1 MKLSQLKEPPEYLQY
16 LLSSADIVAKT
27 FRKNIRK
34 YNSALAFTSVKYN
47 VDDRMYRALGGIQ
60 CFQIHGELFH
70 LQGPLQGEDHT
81 SAQFAQLYF
90 YDPVLA
96 TTIRVARNPDILQE
110 PILRRLTDE
119 LLAVNPFITIYKTA
133 KERLDSVE
141 EQEAELRIILN
152 LQLKLIMETGADKR
166 RENLPT
172 SNEVAIII
180 PDEYDVAGSRDIIL
194 ADRNGNGFS
203 TINPNHAAYMA
214 LHYVL
219 LFPYGEHGWHRALQ
233 LQNVEQNQRT
243 RLSQR
248 AYYRFRLHM
257 RSEEAKTLFSAERLF
272 QQYIVD
278 AWAVCDQNKL
288 LWLRTNQ

>member
-1 MKLSQLKEPPEYLQY
+1 MSVECTNCKALHWIAERTSGTTIAAKRFTACCNQGKVNLPQLTEPPEYLQY
-16 LLSSADIVAKT
+16 LLSSADTEAKI

-34 YNSALAFTSVKYN
+34 YNSAWAFTSVKYN
-47 VDDRMYRALGGIQ
+47 VDDHTYRALGGIQ

-90 YDPVLA
+90 YDPGLA
-96 TTIRVARNPDILQE
+96 TTLRVARNPETLQE
-110 PILRRLTDE
+110 PILQRLTDE

-133 KERLDSVE
+133 KERWDSVE
-141 EQEAELRIILN
+141 DQDAELRIILN
-152 LQLKLIMETGADKR
+152 LQLKLIIETGADKR

-180 PDEYDVAGSRDIIL
+180 PDEYDVAGSRDNIL
-194 ADRNGNGFS
+194 ADHNGNGFS

-219 LFPYGEHGWHRALQ
+219 LFPYGEHGWHWAL
-233 LQNVEQNQRT
+233 
-243 RLSQR
+243 
-248 AYYRFRLHM
+248 
-257 RSEEAKTLFSAERLF
+257 
-272 QQYIVD
+272 
-278 AWAVCDQNKL
+278 
-288 LWLRTNQ
+288 